1 MMYPRF
7 IKEKMLP
14 ALQESPV
21 IMLFGARQTGKS
33 TLAKILAESEDWHA
47 QYTTLDDLTIRSAAL
62 MDPHG
67 FINNLS
73 LPLVIDEVQL
83 APELLPA
90 IKLYI
95 DQNRK
100 PGQFL
105 LTGSANVLTLPKV
118 SESLAGRIELFT
130 LFPLSQGELIEKKE
144 IFIDRCFSGSLKNL
158 PTTAENAIWERV
170 AEGGYPEVLK
180 RTSYERKQV
189 WFRDYIAT
197 ILQRDIRELA
207 QINDLSIMPRFLEL
221 LAARVGALHN
231 AAEVSRAMQI
241 PQTSIKRYMSLFEA
255 TFLVY
260 RLLPWSTNP
269 GKRLVKTPKLYFN
282 DTGLAAH
289 LTAQSAD
296 ALRAKSLLSGPLLEN
311 FVLNELRKQA
321 TWAQRSP
328 RFYHLRTQSGIE
340 VDFILEAQN
349 GDCVGIEVKA
359 AATVRADDFKG
370 CQWMQ
375 DQLGDKFVAGIVFYP
390 GKEIVPFGKKLW
402 AMPVSA
408 IWA

>member
-1 MMYPRF
+1 
-7 IKEKMLP
+7 MLS

-21 IMLFGARQTGKS
+21 IMLIGARQTGKS
-33 TLAKILAESEDWHA
+33 TLAKLLAESKEWYA
-47 QYTTLDDLTIRSAAL
+47 QYTTLDDLTIKSAAL

-67 FINNLS
+67 FISNLS

-90 IKLYI
+90 IKLLI
-95 DQNRK
+95 DHNRK

-118 SESLAGRIELFT
+118 SESLAGRVELFT
-130 LFPLSQGELIEKKE
+130 LFPLSQGELIGKKE
-144 IFIDRCFSGSLKNL
+144 NFIDRSFSGSLKII
-158 PTTAENAIWERV
+158 PATAENDIWERV
-170 AEGGYPEVLK
+170 VDGGFPEVLQ

-189 WFRDYIAT
+189 WSRDYIT
-197 ILQRDIRELA
+197 TMLQRDIRELT
-207 QINDLSIMPRFLEL
+207 QISGLAIIPRFLEL
-221 LAARVGALHN
+221 LAPRVGASHN
-231 AAEVSRAMQI
+231 ATEMSRAMQI

-255 TFLVY
+255 TFLIH
-260 RLLPWSTNP
+260 RLLPWSTNL

-289 LTAQSAD
+289 LTGQTTD
-296 ALRAKSLLSGPLLEN
+296 ALRAKSLLFGPLLEN

-321 TWAQRSP
+321 TWSQRSP

-359 AATVRADDFKG
+359 AGTVRADDFKG

-375 DQLGDKFVAGIVFYP
+375 DQLGHKLVAGIVLYL
-390 GKEIVPFGKKLW
+390 GKKIVPFGQKFW

>member
-1 MMYPRF
+1 
-7 IKEKMLP
+7 MLP
-14 ALQESPV
+14 ALRESPV
-21 IMLFGARQTGKS
+21 IMLIGARQTGKS

-67 FINNLS
+67 FISNLS
-73 LPLVIDEVQL
+73 LPLVIDEIQL

-95 DQNRK
+95 DHNRK

-130 LFPLSQGELIEKKE
+130 LFPLSQGELIKKKE
-144 IFIDRCFSGSLKNL
+144 YFIDRCFSGSLKNL

-170 AEGGYPEVLK
+170 VDGGYPEVLQ
-180 RTSYERKQV
+180 RADYERKQV

-207 QINDLSIMPRFLEL
+207 QINGLSIMPRFLEL

-255 TFLVY
+255 TFLVH
-260 RLLPWSTNP
+260 RLLPWSTNL

-289 LTAQSAD
+289 LTGQTAD
-296 ALRAKSLLSGPLLEN
+296 ALRTKSLLSGPLLEN
-311 FVLNELRKQA
+311 FVLDELRKQA
-321 TWAQRSP
+321 TWSQRSA

-359 AATVRADDFKG
+359 AGTVRADDFKG

-375 DQLGDKFVAGIVFYP
+375 DQLGDKFVAGIVLYL